1 MVNAPQDLWMV
12 SDLMKYGVIVS
23 AKPEEQPSLLMS
35 IFCFMV
41 PNATSNCGMDFLYE
55 ANARRRSRRCFFIW
69 QVKSSHD

>member
-35 IFCFMV
+35 IFVSWFPML
-41 PNATSNCGMDFLYE
+41 TSNCGMDFLYE
-55 ANARRRSRRCFFIW
+55 ANARRWSRWCFLIW
-69 QVKSSHD
+69 